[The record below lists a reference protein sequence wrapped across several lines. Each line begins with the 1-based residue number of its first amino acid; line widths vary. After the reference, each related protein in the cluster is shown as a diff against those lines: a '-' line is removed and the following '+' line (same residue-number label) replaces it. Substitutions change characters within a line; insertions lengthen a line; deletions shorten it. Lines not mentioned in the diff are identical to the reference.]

1 MIAESTGGSQG
12 RPSRPPAPISPPG
25 PSQKMGLATARRRA
39 SPAGPPCYDQG
50 GSEQVA
56 CRAEGERSGVELIPH
71 VARCDECVELL
82 VDYISGELPP
92 ERARALEIHLDLCPS
107 CVSFVNTYRGTV
119 NIARTLQP
127 DDIPPEVTQR
137 LIDFLR
143 KEKEAPHRPD

>member
-1 MIAESTGGSQG
+1 M
-12 RPSRPPAPISPPG
+12 
-25 PSQKMGLATARRRA
+25 
-39 SPAGPPCYDQG
+39 
-50 GSEQVA
+50 
-56 CRAEGERSGVELIPH
+56 ELIPH

-127 DDIPPEVTQR
+127 DDIPPELTQR

-143 KEKEAPHRPD
+143 KEKDASPRRPD